1 MAFIRCSLLCILLC
15 TCLFPA
21 MGQGNW
27 TEITGRTL
35 GADNQPLPGVN
46 IRVKN
51 SQTGT
56 FSDQKGNFRLRV
68 RTGKDIVLIFSA
80 INYKT
85 EELTVSPAIGGEIV
99 RVMQPESINLSEV
112 EVTQQKKNFPGTVS
126 INPLESRQISN
137 AGSGAIEQLIKS
149 LPGVSSHNELSPQYS
164 VRGGNYDENLL
175 YVNGIEIFRPFLVK
189 TGEQEG
195 LSFLNPD
202 LVSAIRFS
210 SGGFESSYG
219 DKMSSVL
226 DIDYKKPGQFSGSGE
241 LGALGAAF
249 HLEGRSL
256 KDKFSYLAG
265 FRYRNNRYL
274 LGTLDQKGHYDPAAM
289 DFQLLLGYEFSPRF
303 TLNFLTNFASNTYD
317 FTPETRETSFGT
329 MTQSYL
335 LKIYFDGREKDQFSN
350 RFAAATASFNPDR
363 NLSLQL
369 TASTFYS
376 DEKERYDILGQYYLN
391 EVVAGSD
398 PGANTDSTMLLGVG
412 STLVHAG
419 NFLQANIFNLEH
431 RGKFLTEKHKI
442 QWGLKLQSERI
453 HDRVN
458 EWEMRDSSGYSIP
471 YNDKELELYRSV
483 SALNDIN
490 SLRYSAFLQD
500 NYTARIKNSTLSFS
514 YGGRVQYWDYNKQ
527 MIFSPRFSL
536 LFIPDNGK
544 PLQLHASW
552 GVYQQMPFFKEL
564 QNREAVLVPSVRAQ
578 KSVSYATGMDYPF
591 SWGGRPFKFSSEL
604 WYKSLQKLI
613 PYKVTNLDLQ
623 YFPEQQSSGYATGL
637 ELKLFGEPIKGATS
651 WASFTLMK
659 TEEDIE
665 GDSYLKPGENGA
677 PGTVVYPGYIPRPTD
692 QRFNFSLF
700 FQDYLP
706 RNPTLK
712 MNLTLLYG
720 SALPFG
726 PPKGERYLDVFR
738 MPPYSRVDLGISKM
752 LVGGPGQ
759 KKRNFFTENLKEAW
773 VAFEIFNLFDLNNVV
788 SYYWVSDFQN
798 QMHAVPNYLT
808 GRRINIKFS
817 IVF

>member
-1 MAFIRCSLLCILLC
+1 MAVLRCSLLFVLLS
-15 TCLFPA
+15 TWFFPA
-21 MGQGNW
+21 AGQGNW
-27 TEITGRTL
+27 TELYGRTV
-35 GADNQPLPGVN
+35 GPDHQPLAGVN

-51 SQTGT
+51 SQSGT
-56 FSDQKGNFRLRV
+56 YSDQHGNFRLRV
-68 RTGKDIVLIFSA
+68 RTGSDIVLVFSI
-80 INYKT
+80 INYRT
-85 EELTVSPAIGGEIV
+85 EELTVSPGNGKEII
-99 RVMQPESINLSEV
+99 RVMNPESINLSEV
-112 EVTQQKKNFPGTVS
+112 EVTRQKKDAPGTVS
-126 INPLESRQISN
+126 INPLETKQISN
-137 AGSGAIEQLIKS
+137 AGSGAVEQLIKS

-226 DIDYKKPGQFSGSGE
+226 DIDYKKPGPFAGSAE
-241 LGALGAAF
+241 LGALGAALL
-249 HLEGRSL
+249 LEGRTL

-274 LGTLDQKGHYDPAAM
+274 LGTLDQKGHYDPAAL

-303 TLNFLTNFASNTYD
+303 TLNFLTNIATNTYD

-335 LKIYFDGREKDQFSN
+335 LKIYFDGHEKDQFSN
-350 RFAAATASFNPDR
+350 RFAAATASYNPNR
-363 NLSLQL
+363 NLSLQW

-398 PGANTDSTMLLGVG
+398 PDAETDSTMLLGVG

-431 RGKFLTEKHKI
+431 RGKYLTERHKL
-442 QWGLKLQSERI
+442 QWGLKFQSERI

-471 YNDKELELYRSV
+471 YDPQELELYRSV
-483 SALNDIN
+483 SADNEIN
-490 SLRYSAFLQD
+490 SFRYSAFLQD
-500 NYTARIKNSTLSFS
+500 NYSAIINNSTLSFS
-514 YGGRVQYWDYNKQ
+514 YGGRVQYWDFNNQ
-527 MIFSPRFSL
+527 LIFSPRFSVL
-536 LFIPDNGK
+536 YIPDNQK

-564 QNREAVLVPSVRAQ
+564 QNREAEIVPTARAQ
-578 KSVSYATGMDYPF
+578 KSVSYAAGIDYPF
-591 SWGGRPFKFSSEL
+591 YLGTQPFKFSSEL

-623 YFPEQQSSGYATGL
+623 YFPEQQSKGYATGL
-637 ELKLFGEPIKGATS
+637 ELKLFGEPIPGATS
-651 WASFTLMK
+651 WASFTFMK

-665 GDSYLKPGENGA
+665 GDSYVEPGENGA
-677 PGTVVYPGYIPRPTD
+677 PDQVIYPGYIPRPTD

-726 PPKGERYLDVFR
+726 PPQGERYLDVFR

-759 KKRNFFTENLKEAW
+759 KKHNFFTDNLKEAW

-808 GRRINIKFS
+808 DRRINIKFS
-817 IVF
+817 VTF